1 MANDENKIP
10 RPGPNTMDES
20 PNFSYSLPNMGPNFS
35 GALIDMGRS
44 ADFFPSNV
52 GIESYF
58 PGQESSG
65 NSLDSM
71 GTLREALD
79 SAIAGG
85 VENLNAISLPSQIEA
100 YDWYSKGYDQL
111 PKVPLTQGEVNE
123 MGIKAIEIQQRN
135 LSNQELTYNQRA
147 QKVQQEIAELL
158 MEKGVPVSQAEIDPF
173 DVSGDSFGS
182 FIDRIEVVPDAEDAG
197 GGSEAAP
204 TSTDEV
210 TIDEDESNSGTSNPG
225 DLTNDND
232 LGGDVP
238 DLDTEHPFLYKGDG
252 VLENVFTGQIVVVGP
267 EEAANLEVGGR
278 YSGGTE
284 PKGPNQVGTPEE
296 TINITLNPGMGG
308 NNRAPTDGT
317 GGNNV
322 PTDTNTNTDTGNSPG
337 GQTGTAPGGNSGNG
351 NLGNGNPVVIPPR
364 NTNGGTGTEGK
375 GDEGTGSGTGPGTG
389 PGDQPDKSLTQILA
403 AQPRVPIT
411 TELYRREINRINRNE
426 PSLLNRLFGVEY
438 DDLS

>member
-1 MANDENKIP
+1 MANENKIP
-10 RPGPNTMDES
+10 TPGPNRMDDV
-20 PNFSYSLPNMGPNFS
+20 PGFSYTLPGMGPNIG

-52 GIESYF
+52 GIENYF

-123 MGIKAIEIQQRN
+123 MGIKAIEIQKRN
-135 LSNQELTYNQRA
+135 LSNQELSYNQRA
-147 QKVQQEIAELL
+147 QKVQEEIAELL

-197 GGSEAAP
+197 GGSEAA
-204 TSTDEV
+204 STNTE
-210 TIDEDESNSGTSNPG
+210 TNESVSQEA
-225 DLTNDND
+225 L
-232 LGGDVP
+232 V
-238 DLDTEHPFLYKGDG
+238 DLDTEHPFEYMGGG
-252 VLENVFTGQIVVVGP
+252 VLKNVFTGETRGIGLQD
-267 EEAANLEVGGR
+267 AQNLEVGGR
-278 YSGGTE
+278 YSGGE
-284 PKGPNQVGTPEE
+284 PKGPNQVGIPDE
-296 TINITLNPGMGG
+296 TINITLN
-308 NNRAPTDGT
+308 TGT
-317 GGNNV
+317 GGNNSDSTDNPDQIKIPV
-322 PTDTNTNTDTGNSPG
+322 DTNTNTGNKTKGTGVGEVSRVVGEGLQGNLPTGNSEVP
-337 GQTGTAPGGNSGNG
+337 
-351 NLGNGNPVVIPPR
+351 
-364 NTNGGTGTEGK
+364 GTGNQGTGIEGI
-375 GDEGTGSGTGPGTG
+375 GSGTGPGTG
-389 PGDQPDKSLTQILA
+389 PGTEPGKSLTQILA

>member
-1 MANDENKIP
+1 MANENKIP
-10 RPGPNTMDES
+10 TPGPNRMDDV
-20 PNFSYSLPNMGPNFS
+20 PGFSYTLPGMGPNIG

-52 GIESYF
+52 GIENYF

-123 MGIKAIEIQQRN
+123 MGIKAIEIQKRN
-135 LSNQELTYNQRA
+135 LSNQELSYNQRA
-147 QKVQQEIAELL
+147 QKVQEEIAELL

-182 FIDRIEVVPDAEDAG
+182 FLDRIEVVPDAEDAG
-197 GGSEAAP
+197 GGSEAA
-204 TSTDEV
+204 STNTE
-210 TIDEDESNSGTSNPG
+210 TTESVSQEA
-225 DLTNDND
+225 L
-232 LGGDVP
+232 V
-238 DLDTEHPFLYKGDG
+238 DLDTEHPFEDMGGG
-252 VLENVFTGQIVVVGP
+252 VLKNVFTGETRGIGLQD
-267 EEAANLEVGGR
+267 AQNLEVGGR
-278 YSGGTE
+278 YSGGE
-284 PKGPNQVGTPEE
+284 PKGPNQVGIPDE
-296 TINITLNPGMGG
+296 TINITLN
-308 NNRAPTDGT
+308 TGT
-317 GGNNV
+317 GGNNSDSTDNPDQIKIPV
-322 PTDTNTNTDTGNSPG
+322 DTNTNTGNKTKGTGVGEVSRVVGEGLQGNLPTGNSEVP
-337 GQTGTAPGGNSGNG
+337 
-351 NLGNGNPVVIPPR
+351 
-364 NTNGGTGTEGK
+364 GTGNQGTGIEGI
-375 GDEGTGSGTGPGTG
+375 GSGTGPGTG
-389 PGDQPDKSLTQILA
+389 PGTEPGKSLTQILA

-426 PSLLNRLFGVEY
+426 PSLLNRLFGG
-438 DDLS
+438 